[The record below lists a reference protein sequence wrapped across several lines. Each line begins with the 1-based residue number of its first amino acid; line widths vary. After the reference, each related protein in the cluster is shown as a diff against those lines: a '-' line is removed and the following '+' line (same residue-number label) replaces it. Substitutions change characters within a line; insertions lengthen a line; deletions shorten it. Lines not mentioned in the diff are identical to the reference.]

1 MRSEDRWFG
10 ILLAV
15 VVAASA
21 VWIVIALLNSADLDS
36 GQAGFLRYAL
46 LLGLAGLLGFGAAHF
61 FGGDKGF
68 GVFLA
73 ALLAGAVVWIVVALF
88 GAELSPGQMTL
99 VRYGV
104 LLGLAALTGLVIG
117 AFFGEDKGVGVFLAA
132 VFVGASIW
140 IVVALFDSVEL
151 SIQGRANF
159 GYVLLIGIPIAVGFG
174 LTMLKDAKER
184 AAAE

>member
-21 VWIVIALLNSADLDS
+21 IWIVIALLNSADLDP

-46 LLGLAGLLGFGAAHF
+46 LLGLAGLIGLVAAHF

-73 ALLAGAVVWIVVALF
+73 ALLTGAVVWIVVALF
-88 GAELSPGQMTL
+88 GAELSPGHMTL

-104 LLGLAALTGLVIG
+104 LVGLAALIGLVIG
-117 AFFGEDKGVGVFLAA
+117 AFFGEDRGVGVFLGA
-132 VFVGASIW
+132 VLAGASIW
-140 IVVALFDSVEL
+140 IVVALFGSVDL
-151 SIQGRANF
+151 SVQGRANF
-159 GYVLLIGIPIAVGFG
+159 GYVLFIGVPVAVGFI
-174 LTMLKDAKER
+174 LTALKDSKER